1 MKTGKIIIFSGPSGS
16 GKTTI
21 VKHLL
26 KKENLSLAF
35 SISATSRLPRK
46 GEING
51 KDYFFLK
58 EKDFVEKVKNDE
70 FIEHEEVY
78 PGSFYGTLKNEIN
91 RIWGLGKNI
100 IFDIDVIGG
109 LNIKK
114 KYPDKT
120 LSIFIKTPNINDIKK
135 RLIKRNLDSKKML
148 KIRVNKIHEEIKL
161 AERFDISLLNNDLD
175 KAKNK
180 AERLVENFINNWKQ
194 SDVFLELLTLF
205 IMDI

>member
-100 IFDIDVIGG
+100 IFDIDAIGG

-120 LSIFIKTPNINDIKK
+120 LSIFIKTPDINDIKK

-180 AERLVENFINNWKQ
+180 AERLVENFINN
-194 SDVFLELLTLF
+194 
-205 IMDI
+205 

>member
-70 FIEHEEVY
+70 FLEHEEVY

-161 AERFDISLLNNDLD
+161 AEKFDISLLNNDLD

-180 AERLVENFINNWKQ
+180 AEKLVENFINN
-194 SDVFLELLTLF
+194 
-205 IMDI
+205 

>member
-120 LSIFIKTPNINDIKK
+120 LSIFIKTPDINDIKK

>member
-46 GEING
+46 GETNG

-58 EKDFVEKVKNDE
+58 EKDFIEKVKNDE

-78 PGSFYGTLKNEIN
+78 PGSFYGTLKSEIN

-120 LSIFIKTPNINDIKK
+120 LSIFIKTPDINDIKK

-161 AERFDISLLNNDLD
+161 AEKFDISLLNNDLD

-180 AERLVENFINNWKQ
+180 AERLVENFINN
-194 SDVFLELLTLF
+194 
-205 IMDI
+205 

>member
-46 GEING
+46 GETNG

-58 EKDFVEKVKNDE
+58 EKDFIEKVKNDE

-120 LSIFIKTPNINDIKK
+120 LSIFIKTPDIKS
-135 RLIKRNLDSKKML
+135 LLPYPLESKSTPFSIL
-148 KIRVNKIHEEIKL
+148 FFPPVRTTIPV
-161 AERFDISLLNNDLD
+161 FSDISEGLL
-175 KAKNK
+175 
-180 AERLVENFINNWKQ
+180 R
-194 SDVFLELLTLF
+194 
-205 IMDI
+205 

>member
-1 MKTGKIIIFSGPSGS
+1 LKTGKIIIFSAPSGS

-26 KKENLSLAF
+26 NQKNLSLMF

-46 GEING
+46 GEIDG

-58 EKDFVEKVKNDE
+58 EKKFKEKINNDE
-70 FIEHEEVY
+70 FLEYEEVY
-78 PGSFYGTLKNEIN
+78 PGFFYGTLKKEIH

-114 KYPDKT
+114 KYPDQT
-120 LSIFIKTPNINDIKK
+120 LSIFLEAPNINDIEK
-135 RLIKRNLDSKKML
+135 RLINRKLDSKKML
-148 KIRVNKIHEEIKL
+148 KLRIDKIREEIKL
-161 AERFDISLLNNDLD
+161 AEKFDVSLLNNDLNE
-175 KAKNK
+175 AKIK
-180 AERLVENFINNWKQ
+180 AEKLIENFITN
-194 SDVFLELLTLF
+194 
-205 IMDI
+205 

>member
-1 MKTGKIIIFSGPSGS
+1 LKTGKIIIFSGPSGS

-114 KYPDKT
+114 KYPPVNIHLDTSQHTHKFFEKFG
-120 LSIFIKTPNINDIKK
+120 FIVRKISNNGYGEGLDMYDMILGEVSK
-135 RLIKRNLDSKKML
+135 R
-148 KIRVNKIHEEIKL
+148 
-161 AERFDISLLNNDLD
+161 
-175 KAKNK
+175 
-180 AERLVENFINNWKQ
+180 
-194 SDVFLELLTLF
+194 
-205 IMDI
+205 